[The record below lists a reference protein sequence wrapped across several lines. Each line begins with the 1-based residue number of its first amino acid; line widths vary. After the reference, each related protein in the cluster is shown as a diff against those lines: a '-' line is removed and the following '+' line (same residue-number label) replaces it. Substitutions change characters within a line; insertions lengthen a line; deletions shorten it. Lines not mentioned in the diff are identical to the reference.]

1 MRGAS
6 RYAGGVS
13 FCMSDTTNGIPLSFE
28 AKEAEVVMTNIN
40 ILDPEYLQWVQ
51 ALSKRY
57 RQSQVRAAVRV
68 NEEML
73 RFYWELGR
81 DIVALHVEERWGT
94 KAMQRLSAD
103 LRRLMP
109 DVTGLSQRNIYYC
122 KQFFLLYSSMVD
134 FLPQLGAKLEDVPQ
148 TELALER
155 PEAILPQLGAKLG
168 EGIFGIPWGHIKLLI
183 DKCFDNPEKAYFYVQ
198 QTQENGWSRA
208 MLHNAIAAN
217 LYERQGKALTNFSR
231 TLPAASR
238 DLAKELTKDPYDF
251 AFTGITQPYNERML
265 KEALLQNITHFLTE
279 LGTGFAYLGR
289 EYRLEIG
296 DTENFID
303 LLFYNL
309 KLSCY
314 VVIEVKI
321 GKFEFSDVGQ
331 LGGYVVA
338 CNHLLRKEG
347 RDNPTIGLLIC
358 KEKDRIQAQYALES
372 SSQPIGISEYELE
385 RFYPEK
391 VDGTIPT
398 IEELEKKLLEETEEI
413 Q

>member
-1 MRGAS
+1 MREAS
-6 RYAGGVS
+6 LFWIR
-13 FCMSDTTNGIPLSFE
+13 DTTNSVTLPFE

-168 EGIFGIPWGHIKLLI
+168 EGVSP
-183 DKCFDNPEKAYFYVQ
+183 
-198 QTQENGWSRA
+198 S
-208 MLHNAIAAN
+208 
-217 LYERQGKALTNFSR
+217 
-231 TLPAASR
+231 
-238 DLAKELTKDPYDF
+238 
-251 AFTGITQPYNERML
+251 
-265 KEALLQNITHFLTE
+265 
-279 LGTGFAYLGR
+279 
-289 EYRLEIG
+289 
-296 DTENFID
+296 
-303 LLFYNL
+303 
-309 KLSCY
+309 
-314 VVIEVKI
+314 
-321 GKFEFSDVGQ
+321 
-331 LGGYVVA
+331 
-338 CNHLLRKEG
+338 
-347 RDNPTIGLLIC
+347 
-358 KEKDRIQAQYALES
+358 
-372 SSQPIGISEYELE
+372 PI
-385 RFYPEK
+385 
-391 VDGTIPT
+391 
-398 IEELEKKLLEETEEI
+398 
-413 Q
+413 